1 MAKKPTEEE
10 MAATMQRMQQKNMQ
24 QAQLDAEAMQAQAEL
39 DEVKRAMTER
49 EKLNAHNADHTQY
62 GAEKSPK
69 IIGTDEIHKADEIL
83 RKYKE
88 GKTNLDQKIVSNEQW
103 YKGRH
108 WEEMKKEDTTEGS
121 VKKDIKA
128 ATSQW
133 LFNSLVNKHAD
144 IMDNYPEA
152 TVLPRAADDDATAK
166 ILTSILPEVLEQ
178 NKFEKTFND
187 ETWYKLKQ
195 GMGVYGIF
203 WNSQKNNGLGD
214 IDIKKMDV
222 LNIFWEPG
230 ITDIQES
237 ENVFV
242 VKLVSSKKLKQA
254 YPDIELAN
262 TSFPSIDVS
271 KYIYDD
277 TVDTTDM
284 CAVVDWYYKVDVPVK
299 NALGTNAVKTIVHY
313 CKYVNGNV
321 LYASEN
327 DDRYYTKGYYDHGLY
342 PFVFDVL
349 FPEEGTPIGF
359 GFIDIMKYCQEY
371 IDRLDDAILTNAI
384 AGSSPRN
391 IVRDD
396 GGINEE
402 ELKDITNPIIHTTG
416 NLGENDFRTL
426 PHTNLDGVYVTV
438 LENKINELKETSG
451 NRDVNQ
457 GSTSSGV
464 TAASAI
470 AALQEAG
477 SKGSRD
483 INKGTYRAF
492 VEVCNII
499 IELMRQFYDLP
510 RMFRIAGNTSNELQ
524 FQQFDNSGLKS
535 QSQGS
540 VMGMKDGQP
549 VEIDLGSR
557 LPIFDL
563 KVAPAKKSAYS
574 KMSNNELALQFY
586 NLGFFAPS
594 NADQTLACLN
604 MMDFE
609 NKDKIIER
617 VQQNQTLFDMVQQ
630 LQMVVAQQ
638 QAALDQLTGNQN
650 NNAQMIANVAQN
662 RDQQIN
668 TLDTNKKAV
677 DIDNSEGSQADK
689 MRHQAQ
695 NAATPT

>member
-1 MAKKPTEEE
+1 MADKIKKPTEEE
-10 MAATMQRMQQKNMQ
+10 MAATMQRMQQRDMQ

-62 GAEKSPK
+62 GAEESPK
-69 IIGTDEIHKADEIL
+69 IIGREEVAKADEIL
-83 RKYKE
+83 RKYKQ
-88 GKTNLDQKIVSNEQW
+88 GKANLEKKIVSNEQW

-108 WEEMKKEDTTEGS
+108 WEEFKDESELKKN
-121 VKKDIKA
+121 VKA

-152 TVLPRAADDDATAK
+152 TVLPRAADDEATSK
-166 ILTSILPEVLEQ
+166 ILTSILPVVLEQ
-178 NKFEKTFND
+178 NKFEQTFND
-187 ETWYKLKQ
+187 EAWYKLKQ
-195 GMGVYGIF
+195 GTGVYGIF
-203 WNSQKNNGLGD
+203 WNSNKNNGLGD
-214 IDIKKMDV
+214 IEIKKMDI
-222 LNIFWEPG
+222 LNMFWESG
-230 ITDIQES
+230 ITDIQDS
-237 ENVFV
+237 ENLFV
-242 VKLVSSKKLKQA
+242 VQLISNKRLKQA
-254 YPDIELAN
+254 YPDLEIVN
-262 TSFPSIDVS
+262 KSYPSIDVS

-284 CAVVDWYYKVDVPVK
+284 SAVVDWYYKIDVPSQ
-299 NALGTNAVKTIVHY
+299 NALETNTTRTIVHY
-313 CKYVNGNV
+313 CKYVNGTV

-327 DDRYYTKGYYDHGLY
+327 DERYRDTGYYDHGLY
-342 PFVFDVL
+342 PFVFDTL
-349 FPEEGTPIGF
+349 FPEEGTPVGF
-359 GFIDIMKYCQEY
+359 GFIDIMKNAQEY
-371 IDRLDDAILTNAI
+371 IDRLDDAILNSALVN
-384 AGSSPRN
+384 SKPRYF
-391 IVRDD
+391 VRED

-402 ELKDITNPIIHTTG
+402 ELLDTDKPLVRVSG
-416 NLGENDFRTL
+416 NLGEDAIRPMTQ
-426 PHTNLDGVYVTV
+426 TNLNGLYVTV

-492 VEVCNII
+492 TEICNIV
-499 IELMRQFYDLP
+499 IELMRQFYDEP
-510 RMFRIAGNTSNELQ
+510 RMFRITGNTSNDIQ
-524 FQQFDNSGLKS
+524 FQSFDNSQLKP
-535 QSQGS
+535 QAQGTEF
-540 VMGMKDGQP
+540 G
-549 VEIDLGSR
+549 IDLGSR

-563 KVAPAKKSAYS
+563 SVAPAKKSAYS

-586 NLGFFAPS
+586 NLGFFAPN

-604 MMDFE
+604 MMEFE

-630 LQMVVAQQ
+630 LQAQIVQ
-638 QAALDQLTGNQN
+638 MAAMINPQM
-650 NNAQMIANVAQN
+650 AQGAANMAQN
-662 RDQQIN
+662 TDEGVNNIQ
-668 TLDTNKKAV
+668 TNSKAI
-677 DIDNSEGSQADK
+677 DIDKSEGSQADK
-689 MRHQAQ
+689 MRYQAQ
-695 NAATPT
+695 NAATPS

>member
-1 MAKKPTEEE
+1 MADKIKKPTEEE
-10 MAATMQRMQQKNMQ
+10 MAATMQRMQQRDMQ

-62 GAEKSPK
+62 GAEESPK
-69 IIGTDEIHKADEIL
+69 IIGREEVAKADEIL
-83 RKYKE
+83 RKYKQ
-88 GKTNLDQKIVSNEQW
+88 GKANLEKKIVSNEQW

-108 WEEMKKEDTTEGS
+108 WEEFKDESELKKN
-121 VKKDIKA
+121 VKA

-152 TVLPRAADDDATAK
+152 TVLPRAADDEATSK
-166 ILTSILPEVLEQ
+166 ILTSILPVVLEQ
-178 NKFEKTFND
+178 NKFEQTFND
-187 ETWYKLKQ
+187 EAWYKLKQ
-195 GMGVYGIF
+195 GTGVYGIF
-203 WNSQKNNGLGD
+203 WNSNKNNGLGD
-214 IDIKKMDV
+214 IEIKKMDI
-222 LNIFWEPG
+222 LNMFWESG
-230 ITDIQES
+230 ITDIQDS
-237 ENVFV
+237 ENLFV
-242 VKLVSSKKLKQA
+242 VQLISNKRLKQA
-254 YPDIELAN
+254 YPDLEIVN
-262 TSFPSIDVS
+262 KSYPSIDVS

-284 CAVVDWYYKVDVPVK
+284 SAVVDWYYKIDVPSQ
-299 NALGTNAVKTIVHY
+299 NALETNTTRTIVHY
-313 CKYVNGNV
+313 CKYVNGTV

-327 DDRYYTKGYYDHGLY
+327 DERYRDTGYYDHGLY
-342 PFVFDVL
+342 PFVFDTL
-349 FPEEGTPIGF
+349 FPEEGTPVGF
-359 GFIDIMKYCQEY
+359 GFIDIMKNAQEY
-371 IDRLDDAILTNAI
+371 IDRLDDAILNSALVN
-384 AGSSPRN
+384 SKPRYF
-391 IVRDD
+391 VRED

-402 ELKDITNPIIHTTG
+402 ELLDTDKPLVHVTG
-416 NLGENDFRTL
+416 NLGEDSIRPMTQ
-426 PHTNLDGVYVTV
+426 TNLNGLYVTV

-492 VEVCNII
+492 TEICNLV
-499 IELMRQFYDLP
+499 IELMRQFYDEP
-510 RMFRIAGNTSNELQ
+510 RMFRITGNTSNDIQ
-524 FQQFDNSGLKS
+524 FQSFDNSQLKP
-535 QSQGS
+535 QEQGTEF
-540 VMGMKDGQP
+540 G
-549 VEIDLGSR
+549 IDLGSR

-563 KVAPAKKSAYS
+563 SVAPAKKSAYS

-586 NLGFFAPS
+586 NLGFFAPN

-604 MMDFE
+604 MMEFE

-630 LQMVVAQQ
+630 LQAQIVQ
-638 QAALDQLTGNQN
+638 MAAMINPQM
-650 NNAQMIANVAQN
+650 AQGAANMAQN
-662 RDQQIN
+662 TDEGVNNIQ
-668 TLDTNKKAV
+668 TNSKAI
-677 DIDNSEGSQADK
+677 DIDKSEGSQADK
-689 MRHQAQ
+689 MRYQAQ
-695 NAATPT
+695 NAATPS

>member
-1 MAKKPTEEE
+1 MADKIKKPTEEE
-10 MAATMQRMQQKNMQ
+10 MAATMQRMQQRDMQ

-62 GAEKSPK
+62 GAEGSPK
-69 IIGTDEIHKADEIL
+69 IIGREEVAKADEIL
-83 RKYKE
+83 RKYKQ
-88 GKTNLDQKIVSNEQW
+88 GKANLEKKIVSNEQW

-108 WEEMKKEDTTEGS
+108 WEEFKDESELKKN
-121 VKKDIKA
+121 VKA

-152 TVLPRAADDDATAK
+152 TVLPRAADDEATSK
-166 ILTSILPEVLEQ
+166 ILTSILPVVLEQ
-178 NKFEKTFND
+178 NKFEQTFND
-187 ETWYKLKQ
+187 EAWYKLKQ
-195 GMGVYGIF
+195 GTGVYGIF
-203 WNSQKNNGLGD
+203 WNSNKNNGLGD
-214 IDIKKMDV
+214 IEIKKMDI
-222 LNIFWEPG
+222 LNMFWESG
-230 ITDIQES
+230 ITDIQDS
-237 ENVFV
+237 ENLFV
-242 VKLVSSKKLKQA
+242 VQLISNKRLKQA
-254 YPDIELAN
+254 YPDLEIVN
-262 TSFPSIDVS
+262 KSYPSIDVS

-284 CAVVDWYYKVDVPVK
+284 SAVVDWYYKIDVPSQ
-299 NALGTNAVKTIVHY
+299 NALETNTTRTIVHY
-313 CKYVNGNV
+313 CKYVNGTV

-327 DDRYYTKGYYDHGLY
+327 DERYRDTGYYDHGLY
-342 PFVFDVL
+342 PFVFDTL
-349 FPEEGTPIGF
+349 FPEEGTPVGF
-359 GFIDIMKYCQEY
+359 GFIDIMKNAQEY
-371 IDRLDDAILTNAI
+371 IDRLDDAILNSALVN
-384 AGSSPRN
+384 SKPRYF
-391 IVRDD
+391 VRED

-402 ELKDITNPIIHTTG
+402 ELLDTDKPLVRVSG
-416 NLGENDFRTL
+416 NLGEDAIRPMTQ
-426 PHTNLDGVYVTV
+426 TNLNGLYVTV

-492 VEVCNII
+492 TEICNIV
-499 IELMRQFYDLP
+499 IELMRQFYDEP
-510 RMFRIAGNTSNELQ
+510 RMFRITGNTSNDIQ
-524 FQQFDNSGLKS
+524 FQSFDNSQLKP
-535 QSQGS
+535 QAQGTEF
-540 VMGMKDGQP
+540 G
-549 VEIDLGSR
+549 IDLGSR

-563 KVAPAKKSAYS
+563 SVAPAKKSAYS

-586 NLGFFAPS
+586 NLGFFAPN

-604 MMDFE
+604 MMEFE

-630 LQMVVAQQ
+630 LQAQIVQ
-638 QAALDQLTGNQN
+638 MAAMINPQM
-650 NNAQMIANVAQN
+650 AQGAANMAQN
-662 RDQQIN
+662 TDEGVNNIQ
-668 TLDTNKKAV
+668 TNSKAI
-677 DIDNSEGSQADK
+677 DIDKSEGSQADK
-689 MRHQAQ
+689 MRYQAQ
-695 NAATPT
+695 NAATPS

>member
-1 MAKKPTEEE
+1 MADKIKKPTEEE
-10 MAATMQRMQQKNMQ
+10 MAATMQRMQQRDMQ

-62 GAEKSPK
+62 GAEGSPK
-69 IIGTDEIHKADEIL
+69 IIGREEVAKADEIL
-83 RKYKE
+83 RKYKQ
-88 GKTNLDQKIVSNEQW
+88 GKANLEKKIVSNEQW

-108 WEEMKKEDTTEGS
+108 WEEFKDESELKKN
-121 VKKDIKA
+121 VKA

-152 TVLPRAADDDATAK
+152 TVLPRAADDEATSK
-166 ILTSILPEVLEQ
+166 ILTSILPVVLEQ
-178 NKFEKTFND
+178 NKFEQTFND
-187 ETWYKLKQ
+187 EAWYKLKQ
-195 GMGVYGIF
+195 GTGVYGIF
-203 WNSQKNNGLGD
+203 WNSNKNNGLGD
-214 IDIKKMDV
+214 IEIKKMDI
-222 LNIFWEPG
+222 LNMFWESG
-230 ITDIQES
+230 ITDIQDS
-237 ENVFV
+237 ENLFV
-242 VKLVSSKKLKQA
+242 VQLISNKRLKQA
-254 YPDIELAN
+254 YPDLEIVN
-262 TSFPSIDVS
+262 KSYPSIDVS

-284 CAVVDWYYKVDVPVK
+284 SAVVDWYYKIDVPSQ
-299 NALGTNAVKTIVHY
+299 NALETNTTRTIVHY
-313 CKYVNGNV
+313 CKYVNGTV

-327 DDRYYTKGYYDHGLY
+327 DETYRDTGYYDHGLY
-342 PFVFDVL
+342 PFVFDTL
-349 FPEEGTPIGF
+349 FPEEGTPVGF
-359 GFIDIMKYCQEY
+359 GFIDIMKNAQEY
-371 IDRLDDAILTNAI
+371 IDRLDDAILNSALVN
-384 AGSSPRN
+384 SKPRYF
-391 IVRDD
+391 IRDD

-402 ELKDITNPIIHTTG
+402 DLLDTDKPLVRVVG
-416 NLGENDFRTL
+416 NLGEDAIRPMTQ
-426 PHTNLDGVYVTV
+426 TNLNGLYVTV

-492 VEVCNII
+492 TEICNIV
-499 IELMRQFYDLP
+499 IELMRQFYDEP
-510 RMFRIAGNTSNELQ
+510 RMFRITGNTSNDIQ
-524 FQQFDNSGLKS
+524 FQSFDNSQLKP
-535 QSQGS
+535 QEQGTEF
-540 VMGMKDGQP
+540 G
-549 VEIDLGSR
+549 IDLGSR

-563 KVAPAKKSAYS
+563 SVAPAKKSAYS

-586 NLGFFAPS
+586 NLGFFAPN

-604 MMDFE
+604 MMEFE

-630 LQMVVAQQ
+630 LQAQIVQ
-638 QAALDQLTGNQN
+638 MAAMINPQM
-650 NNAQMIANVAQN
+650 AQGAANMAQN
-662 RDQQIN
+662 TDEGVNNIQ
-668 TLDTNKKAV
+668 TNSKAI
-677 DIDNSEGSQADK
+677 DIDKSEGSQADK
-689 MRHQAQ
+689 MRYQAQ
-695 NAATPT
+695 NAATPS

>member
-1 MAKKPTEEE
+1 MADKIKKPTEEE
-10 MAATMQRMQQKNMQ
+10 MAATMQRMQQRDMQ

-62 GAEKSPK
+62 GAEGSPK
-69 IIGTDEIHKADEIL
+69 IIGREEVAKADEIL
-83 RKYKE
+83 RKYKQ
-88 GKTNLDQKIVSNEQW
+88 GKANLEKKIVSNEQW

-108 WEEMKKEDTTEGS
+108 WEEFKDESELKKN
-121 VKKDIKA
+121 VKA

-152 TVLPRAADDDATAK
+152 TVLPRAADDEATSK
-166 ILTSILPEVLEQ
+166 ILTSILPVVLEQ
-178 NKFEKTFND
+178 NKFEQTFND
-187 ETWYKLKQ
+187 EAWYKLKQ
-195 GMGVYGIF
+195 GTGVYGIF
-203 WNSQKNNGLGD
+203 WNSNKNNGLGD
-214 IDIKKMDV
+214 IEIKKMDI
-222 LNIFWEPG
+222 LNMFWESG
-230 ITDIQES
+230 ITDIQDS
-237 ENVFV
+237 ENLFV
-242 VKLVSSKKLKQA
+242 VQLISNKRLKQA
-254 YPDIELAN
+254 YPDLEIVN
-262 TSFPSIDVS
+262 KSYPSIDVS

-284 CAVVDWYYKVDVPVK
+284 SAVVDWYYKIDVPSQ
-299 NALGTNAVKTIVHY
+299 NALETNTTRTIVHY
-313 CKYVNGNV
+313 CKYVNGTV

-327 DDRYYTKGYYDHGLY
+327 DERYRDTGYYDHGLY
-342 PFVFDVL
+342 PFVFDTL
-349 FPEEGTPIGF
+349 FPEEGTPVGF
-359 GFIDIMKYCQEY
+359 GFIDIMKNAQEY
-371 IDRLDDAILTNAI
+371 IDRLDDAILNSALVN
-384 AGSSPRN
+384 SKPRYF
-391 IVRDD
+391 VRED

-402 ELKDITNPIIHTTG
+402 ELLDTDKPLVHVSG
-416 NLGENDFRTL
+416 NLGEDAIRPMTQ
-426 PHTNLDGVYVTV
+426 TNLNGLYVTV

-492 VEVCNII
+492 TEICNIV
-499 IELMRQFYDLP
+499 IELMRQFYDEP
-510 RMFRIAGNTSNELQ
+510 RMFRITGNTSNDIQ
-524 FQQFDNSGLKS
+524 FQSFDNSQLKP
-535 QSQGS
+535 QAQGTEF
-540 VMGMKDGQP
+540 G
-549 VEIDLGSR
+549 IDLGSR

-563 KVAPAKKSAYS
+563 SVAPAKKSAYS

-586 NLGFFAPS
+586 NLGFFAPN

-604 MMDFE
+604 MMEFE

-630 LQMVVAQQ
+630 LQAQIVQ
-638 QAALDQLTGNQN
+638 MAAMINPQI
-650 NNAQMIANVAQN
+650 AQGAANMAQN
-662 RDQQIN
+662 TDEGVNNIQ
-668 TLDTNKKAV
+668 TNSKAI
-677 DIDNSEGSQADK
+677 DIDKSEGSQADK
-689 MRHQAQ
+689 MRYQAQ
-695 NAATPT
+695 NAATPS

>member
-1 MAKKPTEEE
+1 MADKIKKPTEEE
-10 MAATMQRMQQKNMQ
+10 MAATMQRMQQRDMQ

-62 GAEKSPK
+62 GAEGSPK
-69 IIGTDEIHKADEIL
+69 IIGREEVAKADEIL
-83 RKYKE
+83 KKYKQ
-88 GKTNLDQKIVSNEQW
+88 GKANLEKKIVSNEQW

-108 WEEMKKEDTTEGS
+108 WEEFKDESELKKN
-121 VKKDIKA
+121 VKA

-152 TVLPRAADDDATAK
+152 TVLPRAADDEATSK
-166 ILTSILPEVLEQ
+166 ILTSILPVVLEQ
-178 NKFEKTFND
+178 NKFEQTFND
-187 ETWYKLKQ
+187 EAWYKLKQ
-195 GMGVYGIF
+195 GTGVYGIF
-203 WNSQKNNGLGD
+203 WNSNKNNGLGD
-214 IDIKKMDV
+214 IEIKKMDI
-222 LNIFWEPG
+222 LNMFWESG
-230 ITDIQES
+230 ITDIQDS
-237 ENVFV
+237 ENLFV
-242 VKLVSSKKLKQA
+242 VQLISNKRLKQA
-254 YPDIELAN
+254 YPDLEIVN
-262 TSFPSIDVS
+262 KSYPSIDVS

-284 CAVVDWYYKVDVPVK
+284 SAVVDWYYKIDVPSQ
-299 NALGTNAVKTIVHY
+299 NALETNTTRTIVHY
-313 CKYVNGNV
+313 CKYVNGTV

-327 DDRYYTKGYYDHGLY
+327 DERYRDTGYYDHGLY
-342 PFVFDVL
+342 PFVFDTL
-349 FPEEGTPIGF
+349 FPEEGTPVGF
-359 GFIDIMKYCQEY
+359 GFIDIMKNAQEY
-371 IDRLDDAILTNAI
+371 IDRLDDAILNSALVN
-384 AGSSPRN
+384 SKPRYF
-391 IVRDD
+391 VRED

-402 ELKDITNPIIHTTG
+402 ELLDTDKPLVRVSG
-416 NLGENDFRTL
+416 NLGEDAIRPMTQ
-426 PHTNLDGVYVTV
+426 TNLNGLYVTV

-492 VEVCNII
+492 TEICNIV
-499 IELMRQFYDLP
+499 IELMRQFYDEP
-510 RMFRIAGNTSNELQ
+510 RMFRITGNTSNDIQ
-524 FQQFDNSGLKS
+524 FQSFDNSQLKP
-535 QSQGS
+535 QEQGTEF
-540 VMGMKDGQP
+540 G
-549 VEIDLGSR
+549 IDLGSR

-563 KVAPAKKSAYS
+563 SVAPAKKSAYS

-586 NLGFFAPS
+586 NLGFFAPN

-604 MMDFE
+604 MMEFE

-630 LQMVVAQQ
+630 LQAQIVQ
-638 QAALDQLTGNQN
+638 MAAMINPQM
-650 NNAQMIANVAQN
+650 AQGAANMAQN
-662 RDQQIN
+662 TDEGVNNIQ
-668 TLDTNKKAV
+668 TNSKAI
-677 DIDNSEGSQADK
+677 DIDKSEGSQADK
-689 MRHQAQ
+689 MRYQAQ
-695 NAATPT
+695 NAATPS

>member
-1 MAKKPTEEE
+1 MADKIKKPTEEE
-10 MAATMQRMQQKNMQ
+10 MAATMQRMQQRDMQ

-62 GAEKSPK
+62 GAEESPK
-69 IIGTDEIHKADEIL
+69 IIGREEVAKADEIL
-83 RKYKE
+83 RKYKQ
-88 GKTNLDQKIVSNEQW
+88 GKANLEKKIVSNEQW

-108 WEEMKKEDTTEGS
+108 WEEFKDESELKKN
-121 VKKDIKA
+121 VKA

-152 TVLPRAADDDATAK
+152 TVLPRAADDEATSK
-166 ILTSILPEVLEQ
+166 VLTSILPVVLEQ
-178 NKFEKTFND
+178 NKFEQTFND
-187 ETWYKLKQ
+187 EAWYKLKQ
-195 GMGVYGIF
+195 GTGVYGIF
-203 WNSQKNNGLGD
+203 WNSNKNNGLGD
-214 IDIKKMDV
+214 IEIKKMDI
-222 LNIFWEPG
+222 LNMFWESG
-230 ITDIQES
+230 ITDIQDS
-237 ENVFV
+237 ENLFV
-242 VKLVSSKKLKQA
+242 VQLISNKRLKQA
-254 YPDIELAN
+254 YPDLEIVN
-262 TSFPSIDVS
+262 KSYPSIDVS

-284 CAVVDWYYKVDVPVK
+284 SAVVDWYYKIDVPSQ
-299 NALGTNAVKTIVHY
+299 NALETNTTRTIVHY
-313 CKYVNGNV
+313 CKYVNGTV

-327 DDRYYTKGYYDHGLY
+327 DERYRDTGYYDHGLY
-342 PFVFDVL
+342 PFVFDTL
-349 FPEEGTPIGF
+349 FPEEGTPVGF
-359 GFIDIMKYCQEY
+359 GFIDIMKNAQEY
-371 IDRLDDAILTNAI
+371 IDRLDDAILNSALVN
-384 AGSSPRN
+384 SKPRYF
-391 IVRDD
+391 VRED

-402 ELKDITNPIIHTTG
+402 ELLDTDKPLVRVSG
-416 NLGENDFRTL
+416 NLGEDAIRPMTQ
-426 PHTNLDGVYVTV
+426 TNLNGLYVTV

-492 VEVCNII
+492 TEICNLV
-499 IELMRQFYDLP
+499 IELMRQFYDEP
-510 RMFRIAGNTSNELQ
+510 RMFRITGNTSNDIQ
-524 FQQFDNSGLKS
+524 FQSFDNSQLKP
-535 QSQGS
+535 QEQGTEF
-540 VMGMKDGQP
+540 G
-549 VEIDLGSR
+549 IDLGSR

-563 KVAPAKKSAYS
+563 SVAPAKKSAYS

-586 NLGFFAPS
+586 NLGFFAPN

-630 LQMVVAQQ
+630 LQAQIVQ
-638 QAALDQLTGNQN
+638 MAAMINPQM
-650 NNAQMIANVAQN
+650 AQGAANMAQN
-662 RDQQIN
+662 TDEGVNNIQ
-668 TLDTNKKAV
+668 TNSKAI
-677 DIDNSEGSQADK
+677 DIDKSEGSQADK
-689 MRHQAQ
+689 MRYQAQ
-695 NAATPT
+695 NAATPS

>member
-1 MAKKPTEEE
+1 MADKIKKPTEEE
-10 MAATMQRMQQKNMQ
+10 MAATMQRMQQRDMQ

-62 GAEKSPK
+62 GAEESPK
-69 IIGTDEIHKADEIL
+69 IIGREEVAKADEIL
-83 RKYKE
+83 RKYKQ
-88 GKTNLDQKIVSNEQW
+88 GKANLEKKIVSNEQW

-108 WEEMKKEDTTEGS
+108 WEEFKDESELKKN
-121 VKKDIKA
+121 VKA

-152 TVLPRAADDDATAK
+152 TVLPRAADDEATSK
-166 ILTSILPEVLEQ
+166 VLTSILPVVLEQ
-178 NKFEKTFND
+178 NKFEQTFND
-187 ETWYKLKQ
+187 EAWYKLKQ
-195 GMGVYGIF
+195 GTGVYGIF
-203 WNSQKNNGLGD
+203 WNSNKNNGLGD
-214 IDIKKMDV
+214 IEIKKMDI
-222 LNIFWEPG
+222 LNMFWESG
-230 ITDIQES
+230 ITDIQDS
-237 ENVFV
+237 ENLFV
-242 VKLVSSKKLKQA
+242 VQLISNKRLKQA
-254 YPDIELAN
+254 YPDLEIVN
-262 TSFPSIDVS
+262 KSYPSIDVS

-284 CAVVDWYYKVDVPVK
+284 SAVVDWYYKIDVPSQ
-299 NALGTNAVKTIVHY
+299 NALETNTTRTIVHY
-313 CKYVNGNV
+313 CKYVNGTV

-327 DDRYYTKGYYDHGLY
+327 DERYRDTGYYDHGLY
-342 PFVFDVL
+342 PFVFDTL
-349 FPEEGTPIGF
+349 FPEEGTPVGF
-359 GFIDIMKYCQEY
+359 GFIDIMKNAQEY
-371 IDRLDDAILTNAI
+371 IDRLDDAILNSALVN
-384 AGSSPRN
+384 SKPRYF
-391 IVRDD
+391 VRED

-402 ELKDITNPIIHTTG
+402 ELLDTDKPLVRVSG
-416 NLGENDFRTL
+416 NLGEDAIRPMTQ
-426 PHTNLDGVYVTV
+426 TNLNGLYVTV

-492 VEVCNII
+492 TEICNLV
-499 IELMRQFYDLP
+499 IELMRQFYDEP
-510 RMFRIAGNTSNELQ
+510 RMFRITGNTSNDIQ
-524 FQQFDNSGLKS
+524 FQSFDNSQLKP
-535 QSQGS
+535 QEQGTEF
-540 VMGMKDGQP
+540 G
-549 VEIDLGSR
+549 IDLGSR

-563 KVAPAKKSAYS
+563 SVAPAKKSAYS

-586 NLGFFAPS
+586 NLGFFAPN

-604 MMDFE
+604 MMEFE

-630 LQMVVAQQ
+630 LQAQIVQ
-638 QAALDQLTGNQN
+638 MAAMINPQM
-650 NNAQMIANVAQN
+650 AQGAANMAQN
-662 RDQQIN
+662 TDEGVNNIQ
-668 TLDTNKKAV
+668 TNSKAI
-677 DIDNSEGSQADK
+677 DIDKSEGSQADK
-689 MRHQAQ
+689 MRYQAQ
-695 NAATPT
+695 NAATPS

>member
-1 MAKKPTEEE
+1 MASIKKPTEEE
-10 MAATMQRMQQKNMQ
+10 MAATMQRMQQRDMQ
-24 QAQLDAEAMQAQAEL
+24 QAQLDAEAIKAQAEL

-62 GAEKSPK
+62 GAEESPK
-69 IIGTDEIHKADEIL
+69 IIGRDEIARADEIL
-83 RKYKE
+83 RKYKQN
-88 GKTNLDQKIVSNEQW
+88 KANLEKKIVSNEQW

-108 WEEMKKEDTTEGS
+108 WEEFKKEDEQR
-121 VKKDIKA
+121 KNIKA

-166 ILTSILPEVLEQ
+166 VLTSILPVVLEQ
-178 NKFEKTFND
+178 NKFEQTFND
-187 ETWYKLKQ
+187 ESWYKLKQ
-195 GMGVYGIF
+195 GTGVYGIF
-203 WNSQKNNGLGD
+203 WNSNKNNGLGD
-214 IDIKKMDV
+214 IEIKKMDI
-222 LNIFWEPG
+222 LNMFWESG
-230 ITDIQES
+230 ITDIHDS
-237 ENVFV
+237 ENLFV
-242 VKLVSSKKLKQA
+242 VQLVSNKKLKQA
-254 YPDIELAN
+254 YPDLNIVN
-262 TSFPSIDVS
+262 NSYPSIDVS

-284 CAVVDWYYKVDVPVK
+284 SAVVDWYYKIDIPSQ
-299 NALGTNAVKTIVHY
+299 NALNTNTTRTIVHY
-313 CKYVNGNV
+313 CKYVNGEV

-327 DDRYYTKGYYDHGLY
+327 DERYRDKGYYDHGLY
-342 PFVFDVL
+342 PFVFDTL
-349 FPEEGTPIGF
+349 FPEEGTPVGF
-359 GFIDIMKYCQEY
+359 GFIDIMKNAQEY
-371 IDRLDDAILTNAI
+371 IDRLDDAILDSALVN
-384 AGSSPRN
+384 SKPRYF
-391 IVRDD
+391 VRDD

-402 ELKDITNPIIHTTG
+402 ELLDTDKPLVHVTG
-416 NLGENDFRTL
+416 NLGEDAIRPMTQ
-426 PHTNLDGVYVTV
+426 TNLNGLYVTV

-492 VEVCNII
+492 TELCNMV
-499 IELMRQFYDLP
+499 IELMRQFYDEP
-510 RMFRIAGNTSNELQ
+510 RMFRISGNTANEVQ
-524 FQQFDNSGLKS
+524 FQSFDNSQLKP
-535 QSQGS
+535 QEQGTEF
-540 VMGMKDGQP
+540 G
-549 VEIDLGSR
+549 IDLGSR

-563 KVAPAKKSAYS
+563 SVAPAKKSAYS

-586 NLGFFAPS
+586 NLGFFAPN

-630 LQMVVAQQ
+630 LQAQIVQ
-638 QAALDQLTGNQN
+638 MAAMINPQM
-650 NNAQMIANVAQN
+650 AQGAANMAQN
-662 RDQQIN
+662 TDEGVNNIQ
-668 TLDTNKKAV
+668 TNSKAV
-677 DIDNSEGSQADK
+677 DIDKSEGSQADK